1 MQLKLDDSHGAKLE
15 CFLELLNIR
24 KVAHHVAQSHKENL
38 QFLAN
43 ASVFQIFII
52 LSLFQFL
59 LVFYSLRRQ
68 FELSSFLEIFNVD
81 VLLLTL
87 ADLLYTF
94 SSVNQVINKQNRI
107 LQVNFIKFL
116 VLFLSFCLR

>member
-1 MQLKLDDSHGAKLE
+1 MQLELDDSHGAKLE
-15 CFLELLNIR
+15 CFLELLNIC
-24 KVAHHVAQSHKENL
+24 KVSHHVAQSHKENL
-38 QFLAN
+38 QFFAN
-43 ASVFQIFII
+43 ASKFQLFFV

-59 LVFYSLRRQ
+59 LVFDSLRRQ
-68 FELSSFLEIFNVD
+68 FELSSFLEIFYID

-116 VLFLSFCLR
+116 VLLFTFCLR